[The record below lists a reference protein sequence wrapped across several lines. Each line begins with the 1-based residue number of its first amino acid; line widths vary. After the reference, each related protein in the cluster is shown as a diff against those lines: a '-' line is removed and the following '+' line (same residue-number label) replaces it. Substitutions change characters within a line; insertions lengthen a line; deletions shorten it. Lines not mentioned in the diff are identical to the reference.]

1 MLKCFIKC
9 TYSVFQVLNV
19 TIDVQNAFPYT
30 HIVCFNNEVKIYAT
44 ESSKEIQQ
52 NSFFLKKQKFIWSPF
67 ISEDC

>member
-1 MLKCFIKC
+1 MHIQCLPGPKC
-9 TYSVFQVLNV
+9 NH
-19 TIDVQNAFPYT
+19 DVQNAFPYT